1 MKFSGNKKLLLA
13 AIILLAAFLLNI
25 AGYRLLPSA
34 ALAFITATVIYA
46 AVFACLLIVTKEHL
60 SPAGVLIALGVTVLF
75 FAVDRCL
82 TLLSVSL
89 IAALIY
95 QIIRPVIAAALI
107 VFAGR
112 LIMKTKIGFN
122 PKIAIAAGVAF
133 LLHAAVSVLSYF
145 SLAESAGFA
154 AAVFLGNI
162 YSLLV
167 SFLTYAIIFI
177 AFCAVTSQISGEK
190 AVTGGQSD
198 AENV

>member
-1 MKFSGNKKLLLA
+1 MNFSGNKKLLIA
-13 AIILLAAFLLNI
+13 AIILFAAFLLNV

-46 AVFACLLIVTKEHL
+46 AVFACLLVVAKGRL
-60 SPAGVLIALGVTVLF
+60 SPAGVLIALGVTALF

-82 TLLSVSL
+82 TLLSVSM

-95 QIIRPVIAAALI
+95 QIIRPVIAAVFI
-107 VFAGR
+107 IFAGR
-112 LIMKTKIGFN
+112 LIMKTKIGLN
-122 PKIAIAAGVAF
+122 PKTAIAAGIAF
-133 LLHAAVSVLSYF
+133 LLNAAVSVLSYF

-167 SFLTYAIIFI
+167 SFFTYAIIFI
-177 AFCAVTSQISGEK
+177 AFCAITKE
-190 AVTGGQSD
+190 
-198 AENV
+198 